1 MQTSIF
7 WTRLKKHQQYLYI
20 SMLLIAVFFIG
31 SSLITPKITSVTED
45 LIQDIIQGNLKSK
58 ENIVA
63 FEFNQLNNSFKNSQ
77 KILRNSQN
85 NSFEFLKEKLLF
97 TSDLAIE
104 NHSIYNSFVSINL
117 PNTISE
123 THFSNKKDSLYQ
135 NEIHTFL
142 KNIHFVEDE
151 VVIDTIITR
160 SNNVINRKIY
170 IKKLPNNTVVYTGYD
185 VDLISFWRYFSE
197 TYKGDGGYTVVTNK
211 DGICMLHPDTAYIG
225 KKIDTYFSTISIE
238 QILNSSLKI
247 NGYYVPNNIN
257 SLKDK
262 AISEFLDLEVLR
274 YFDTIKIGNT
284 PLIVVVSFPVDIH
297 LKETTK
303 NLQGY
308 FSWISFLAFTTFM
321 LLLIAS
327 RLQLKKEYV
336 ENLKVV
342 EEKEQLIYS
351 NEKYQ
356 KENAI
361 LQLNQLKKKINPHFL
376 FNSLNSLHVLIDV
389 NPDLSQQFVLKLADV
404 YRYLLDEREGNLI
417 SVKKEMSFL
426 EQYIFL
432 QEIRFNKSLHV
443 IIKNNCDETILLKK
457 IPFLS
462 LETLVENAIKHNE
475 ITKQNPLVIQIF
487 IDKEFIT
494 VKNNYTPRKCKTKDS
509 YYIGLNY
516 LENTYQYYQIYTFKT
531 GVIGD
536 EYVCKLPYITQK

>member
-20 SMLLIAVFFIG
+20 SLLLIAVFFIG

-45 LIQDIIQGNLKSK
+45 LIQDVIQGNLKSK

-63 FEFNQLNNSFKNSQ
+63 FEFNQLNSSFKNSQ
-77 KILRNSQN
+77 KIIQNSE
-85 NSFEFLKEKLLF
+85 NSSFNFLKEKLLF
-97 TSDLAIE
+97 TSDLVIE
-104 NHSIYNSFVSINL
+104 NHSIHNSFVSI
-117 PNTISE
+117 ISSKGIKD
-123 THFSNKKDSLYQ
+123 TYFSNKKDSLYQ
-135 NEIHTFL
+135 KEINTVL
-142 KNIHFVEDE
+142 KGIRFIADE
-151 VVIDTIITR
+151 VLIDTII
-160 SNNVINRKIY
+160 SKNHNVINRKIY
-170 IKKLPNNTVVYTGYD
+170 AKKLANNTVVYTGYD
-185 VDLISFWRYFSE
+185 VDLISFWSYFSE

-211 DGICMLHPDTAYIG
+211 DGICMLHPDTKYIG
-225 KKIDTYFSTISIE
+225 KKIDTYFSTISIK
-238 QILNSSLKI
+238 QILSNTLKI
-247 NGYYVPNNIN
+247 NGYYVSNNAGYLN
-257 SLKDK
+257 DS
-262 AISEFLDLEVLR
+262 AISEFLGLEVLR
-274 YFDTIKIGNT
+274 YYDTIKIGNT

-303 NLQGY
+303 NIQGY

-376 FNSLNSLHVLIDV
+376 FNSLNSLYVLIDL

-404 YRYLLDEREGNLI
+404 YRYLLDERDGNLV
-417 SVKKEMSFL
+417 SVKKEMTFL
-426 EQYIFL
+426 EQYVFL

-443 IIKNNCDETILLKK
+443 SIVNNFDDTILVKK

-475 ITKQNPLVIQIF
+475 ITKQNPLIIQII
-487 IDKEFIT
+487 IDKDFIT
-494 VKNNYTPRKCKTKDS
+494 IKNNYTPRKCKAKDS
-509 YYIGLNY
+509 HHIGLTY
-516 LENTYQYYQIYTFKT
+516 LENTYQFYQITSFKT
-531 GVIGD
+531 GVID
-536 EYVCKLPYITQK
+536 NEFVCKLPFIT

>member
-20 SMLLIAVFFIG
+20 SLLLIAVFFIG

-45 LIQDIIQGNLKSK
+45 LIQDVIQGNLKSK

-63 FEFNQLNNSFKNSQ
+63 FEFNQLNSSFKNSQ
-77 KILRNSQN
+77 KIIQNSE
-85 NSFEFLKEKLLF
+85 NSSFNFLKEKLLF
-97 TSDLAIE
+97 TSDLVIE
-104 NHSIYNSFVSINL
+104 NHSIHNSFVSI
-117 PNTISE
+117 ISSKGIKD
-123 THFSNKKDSLYQ
+123 TYFSNKKDSLYQ
-135 NEIHTFL
+135 KEINTVL
-142 KNIHFVEDE
+142 KGIRFIADE
-151 VVIDTIITR
+151 VLIDTII
-160 SNNVINRKIY
+160 SKNHNVINRKIY
-170 IKKLPNNTVVYTGYD
+170 AKKLANNTVVYTGYD
-185 VDLISFWRYFSE
+185 VDLISFWSYFSE

-211 DGICMLHPDTAYIG
+211 DGICMLHPDTKYIG
-225 KKIDTYFSTISIE
+225 KKIDTYFSTISIK
-238 QILNSSLKI
+238 QILSNTLKI
-247 NGYYVPNNIN
+247 NGYYVSNNAGYLN
-257 SLKDK
+257 DS
-262 AISEFLDLEVLR
+262 AISEFLGLEVLR
-274 YFDTIKIGNT
+274 YYDTIKIGNT

-297 LKETTK
+297 LRETTK
-303 NLQGY
+303 NIQGY

-376 FNSLNSLHVLIDV
+376 FNSLNSLYVLIDL

-404 YRYLLDEREGNLI
+404 YRYLLDEREGNLV
-417 SVKKEMSFL
+417 SVKKEMTFL
-426 EQYIFL
+426 EQYVFL

-443 IIKNNCDETILLKK
+443 SIVNNFDDTILVKK

-475 ITKQNPLVIQIF
+475 ITKQNPLIIQII
-487 IDKEFIT
+487 IDKDFIT
-494 VKNNYTPRKCKTKDS
+494 IKNNYTPRKCKAKDS
-509 YYIGLNY
+509 HHIGLTY
-516 LENTYQYYQIYTFKT
+516 LENTYQFYQITSFKT
-531 GVIGD
+531 GVID
-536 EYVCKLPYITQK
+536 NEFVCKLPFIT